1 MVGACLIEGI
11 STYLKMN
18 IFHRLQCSSP
28 RKIKTAKIDL
38 VHTTTQKSAKK
49 GDKLTLKAM
58 MKLILSFIILSG
70 VAYAQSP
77 PRFNKTTRE
86 DFDAISR
93 CSFAAFL
100 VVGASEIETENKQ
113 ARDQL
118 IRKGL
123 KAQEAVNQPKDLPS
137 PIDMVMAQAALENLL
152 SKGIRPGDS
161 PRMHDWFIAQVAA
174 TCAITTERQN

>member
-1 MVGACLIEGI
+1 MR
-11 STYLKMN
+11 
-18 IFHRLQCSSP
+18 RLV
-28 RKIKTAKIDL
+28 L
-38 VHTTTQKSAKK
+38 
-49 GDKLTLKAM
+49 L
-58 MKLILSFIILSG
+58 IILLSS

-77 PRFNKTTRE
+77 SRFNKTTR

-118 IRKGL
+118 IWKGL

-137 PIDMVMAQAALENLL
+137 PIDMVMAQAALENML

>member
-1 MVGACLIEGI
+1 M
-11 STYLKMN
+11 
-18 IFHRLQCSSP
+18 R
-28 RKIKTAKIDL
+28 R
-38 VHTTTQKSAKK
+38 
-49 GDKLTLKAM
+49 
-58 MKLILSFIILSG
+58 LILITTLLSS
-70 VAYAQSP
+70 VVYAQSP
-77 PRFNKTTRE
+77 PRYNEPTRE

-93 CSFAAFL
+93 CSFAAFI

-118 IRKGL
+118 IWKGL

-137 PIDMVMAQAALENLL
+137 PIDMVMAQAALENML

-174 TCAITTERQN
+174 TCAITTKRQD

>member
-1 MVGACLIEGI
+1 
-11 STYLKMN
+11 
-18 IFHRLQCSSP
+18 
-28 RKIKTAKIDL
+28 
-38 VHTTTQKSAKK
+38 
-49 GDKLTLKAM
+49 M

-77 PRFNKTTRE
+77 PIFNKTTRE

-100 VVGASEIETENKQ
+100 VVGASEIETESKQ

-118 IRKGL
+118 IWKGL

-174 TCAITTERQN
+174 TCAITTERQNYPQLKKPS

>member
-1 MVGACLIEGI
+1 MR
-11 STYLKMN
+11 
-18 IFHRLQCSSP
+18 RLVLLVILLSS
-28 RKIKTAKIDL
+28 
-38 VHTTTQKSAKK
+38 
-49 GDKLTLKAM
+49 
-58 MKLILSFIILSG
+58 

-77 PRFNKTTRE
+77 SRFNKTTRE

-118 IRKGL
+118 IWKGL

-137 PIDMVMAQAALENLL
+137 PIDMVMAQAALENML

-174 TCAITTERQN
+174 TCAITTKRQD